1 MQRWE
6 LIAAAVFAFFIAW
19 RGAIWVATYF
29 SDRIY
34 MPRGLDVD
42 ERAKIIR
49 QDFGAVIALLSI
61 VNGLLGAIVA
71 VLIAR

>member
-49 QDFGAVIALLSI
+49 QD
-61 VNGLLGAIVA
+61 
-71 VLIAR
+71 